1 MDGFLMEHASR
12 GQRAFA
18 GCLAIVILAA
28 LILAAPQATAMLPAV
43 APFLP
48 MCGLTVFTT
57 AAIVAYLLSAQF
69 RVSRLPVFGWL
80 AGAYAFT
87 AMTVAMQ
94 LLTFPGLFAP
104 TGLFGAHPT
113 TSGWIWVFWHAGFP
127 TLVVIAML
135 SQRLYLSNFTPK
147 LVTQLL
153 PVGQRLWL
161 YVGLPWVV
169 GVLLCLTALT
179 VRLPPALLPATA
191 PGDFSGGGTGI
202 VLLVLNLMALGVV
215 LGVGRLR
222 TVLDLWVAL
231 AVLACVTDTVLS
243 LMSTVRFSLGWYLA
257 RFFSMSAPGLLVCV
271 LVWEVTRL
279 YRELTRAHLRLI
291 EYSNRDALTGIY
303 NRRYFNDRFPGDFEQ
318 ARRAGHPLSLLM
330 VDVDHF
336 KRYNDEHGHP
346 VGDECLEHVALALM
360 RSTHR
365 PTDLVAR
372 YGGEEFVIVL
382 PETNGKGA
390 HFVATRVTETVRAL
404 AIPGAGPQGVVT
416 VSVGCATH
424 VPQQG
429 DARDTPERLI
439 ALADEAL
446 YAAKRLGRDRV
457 YVATG
462 ASVGNVCEGD
472 GAAADVPRV
481 NLNI

>member
-18 GCLAIVILAA
+18 GCLAIVVLAA
-28 LILAAPQATAMLPAV
+28 LLLAAPQATAMLPAV

-57 AAIVAYLLSAQF
+57 ATIASFLLSAQF
-69 RVSRLPVFGWL
+69 QVSRLPVFGLL

-87 AMTVAMQ
+87 ALTVAMQ

-127 TLVVIAML
+127 TLVLLAML
-135 SQRLYLSNFTPK
+135 ARRLFSPTA
-147 LVTQLL
+147 VTQLSPIGRGL
-153 PVGQRLWL
+153 GL
-161 YVGLPWVV
+161 YVGLPIAVA
-169 GVLLCLTALT
+169 VLLCLTALT
-179 VRLPPALLPATA
+179 LKLPPALTPATA
-191 PGDFSGGGTGI
+191 PGEFSSGGTGI
-202 VLLVLNLMALGVV
+202 VLLVLNLVALVVV

-291 EYSNRDALTGIY
+291 EYSNRDALTGIH

-336 KRYNDEHGHP
+336 KRYNDEYGHP
-346 VGDECLEHVALALM
+346 VGDQCLELVARALM
-360 RSTHR
+360 RATHR

-382 PETNGKGA
+382 PETHEKGA
-390 HFVATRVTETVRAL
+390 HFVATRVIESVRAL
-404 AIPGAGPQGVVT
+404 AIPGSGPQGVVT

-429 DARDTPERLI
+429 NLRDTPERLV

-457 YVATG
+457 HVAKG
-462 ASVGNVCEGD
+462 APAQVADLGREG
-472 GAAADVPRV
+472 GAATDVPRE
-481 NLNI
+481 NLGV

>member
-1 MDGFLMEHASR
+1 MDGFLMERASR

-18 GCLAIVILAA
+18 GCLAIAILSA
-28 LILAAPQATAMLPAV
+28 LILAAPQATAVLPAV

-57 AAIVAYLLSAQF
+57 ATIVAYLLCGQF
-69 RVSRLPVFGWL
+69 QVARLPVFGLL

-87 AMTVAMQ
+87 ALTVAMQ

-104 TGLFGAHPT
+104 GGLFGARPT

-127 TLVVIAML
+127 TLVLIAMI
-135 SQRLYLSNFTPK
+135 SRRLFAPQSI
-147 LVTQLL
+147 TQL
-153 PVGQRLWL
+153 PSPGKGIGL
-161 YVGLPWVV
+161 YIGIPLAV
-169 GVLLCLTALT
+169 GVLLCLAALT
-179 VRLPPALLPATA
+179 APLPPALSPATS
-191 PGDFSGGGTGI
+191 PGDFSSGGVGI
-202 VLLVLNLMALGVV
+202 VLLVLNLVALGAV
-215 LGVGRLR
+215 LGIGRLR

-303 NRRYFNDRFPGDFEQ
+303 NRRYFNDRFPSDYEQ
-318 ARRAGHPLSLLM
+318 ARRAGRPLSLLM
-330 VDVDHF
+330 IDVDHF
-336 KRYNDEHGHP
+336 KRYNDAYGHP

-360 RSTHR
+360 RATHR
-365 PTDLVAR
+365 PADLVAR

-382 PETNGKGA
+382 PDTDERGA
-390 HFVATRVTETVRAL
+390 LFVATRVTESVRAL
-404 AIPGAGPQGVVT
+404 AKPGPGPQGCVT

-429 DARDTPERLI
+429 NARDTADRLI

-457 YVATG
+457 QVAQG
-462 ASVGNVCEGD
+462 LPSDSEDVS
-472 GAAADVPRV
+472 GAAADAPRA
-481 NLNI
+481 NLSA

>member
-12 GQRAFA
+12 GQRTFA
-18 GCLAIVILAA
+18 GCLAMVILAA
-28 LILAAPQATAMLPAV
+28 LILAAPQATARLPAI

-57 AAIVAYLLSAQF
+57 AAIASYLLCAQF
-69 RVSRLPVFGWL
+69 QVSRLPVFGWL
-80 AGAYAFT
+80 AGAYGFT
-87 AMTVAMQ
+87 ALTVAMQ

-104 TGLFGAHPT
+104 TGLFGAHPS
-113 TSGWIWVFWHAGFP
+113 TSGWIWVCWHAGFP
-127 TLVVIAML
+127 ALVLMAMI
-135 SQRLYLSNFTPK
+135 SRRLFTPQS
-147 LVTQLL
+147 VTQL
-153 PVGQRLWL
+153 PSASRGIWL
-161 YVGLPWVV
+161 YLGAPLIV
-169 GVLLCLTALT
+169 GVLLCLVALT
-179 VRLPPALLPATA
+179 VALPPALSPATA
-191 PGDFSGGGTGI
+191 PGDFSAGGAGI
-202 VLLVLNLMALGVV
+202 VLLVVNLVALGAV
-215 LGVGRLR
+215 LGIGRLR
-222 TVLDLWVAL
+222 TVLDLWVTL
-231 AVLACVTDTVLS
+231 AILACVTDTVLS

-318 ARRAGHPLSLLM
+318 ARRSGRPLSLLM

-336 KRYNDEHGHP
+336 KRYNDQYGHP

-360 RSTHR
+360 RATHR

-382 PETNGKGA
+382 PDTNERGA
-390 HFVATRVTETVRAL
+390 EFVATRVTDSVRAL
-404 AIPGAGPQGVVT
+404 AKPGPGPQGWVT

-424 VPQQG
+424 IPQQG
-429 DARDTPERLI
+429 DVRDTHERLI

-457 YVATG
+457 HVATIG
-462 ASVGNVCEGD
+462 LPEAKEGEQAC
-472 GAAADVPRV
+472 GAAPEVPRA
-481 NLNI
+481 NLSA

>member
-1 MDGFLMEHASR
+1 MDGFLMERASR

-18 GCLAIVILAA
+18 GCLAIAILAS
-28 LILAAPQATAMLPAV
+28 LLLAAPQATARLPAI

-57 AAIVAYLLSAQF
+57 ATIASYLLCAQF
-69 RVSRLPVFGWL
+69 QVSRLPVFGLL

-87 AMTVAMQ
+87 ALTVAMQ

-104 TGLFGAHPT
+104 TGLFGAHPG

-127 TLVVIAML
+127 ALVLIAMTAR
-135 SQRLYLSNFTPK
+135 RLFAPQS
-147 LVTQLL
+147 VAHL
-153 PVGQRLWL
+153 PSPGRGLWL
-161 YVGLPWVV
+161 FVGVPLAA
-169 GVLLCLTALT
+169 GVLLCLIALT
-179 VRLPPALLPATA
+179 VPLPPALAPATA
-191 PGDFSGGGTGI
+191 PGDFSTSGAGI
-202 VLLVLNLMALGVV
+202 VLLVLNLVALGVV
-215 LGVGRLR
+215 LGMGRAR

-243 LMSTVRFSLGWYLA
+243 LMSTIRFSLGWYLA

-318 ARRAGHPLSLLM
+318 ARRTGRALSLLM
-330 VDVDHF
+330 IDVDHF
-336 KRYNDEHGHP
+336 KRYNDEYGHP
-346 VGDECLEHVALALM
+346 AGDECLEHVALALM
-360 RSTHR
+360 RATHR

-382 PETNGKGA
+382 PDTNEKGA
-390 HFVATRVTETVRAL
+390 QFVATRVTDSVRAL
-404 AIPGAGPQGVVT
+404 AKPGPGPHGLVT

-429 DARDTPERLI
+429 DVRDTPDRLI
-439 ALADEAL
+439 AWADEAL

-457 YVATG
+457 HVARS
-462 ASVGNVCEGD
+462 AVSAMRSDEQAQSD
-472 GAAADVPRV
+472 AATDVPRA
-481 NLNI
+481 NLSA